1 MSSALSYAALAIVTA
16 TALPFLLRHPRSS
29 QTELG
34 EVYRCS
40 FGFLVFS
47 WVLTMTVAAIP
58 LFFLAGGV
66 ELDLPHVMLFGF
78 LSAIFLLATISTSLY
93 RIIVGRESIVV
104 GGFWKRT
111 VPFRDIS
118 DVSVRSGGQGYT
130 FLSIQYRGRHRIGV
144 SSYAADL
151 QALERTIRAKIQA
164 VSSKP

>member
-1 MSSALSYAALAIVTA
+1 MSSSLPYAVLAVVTA
-16 TALPFLLRHPRSS
+16 TALPILLRHPRSK

-40 FGFLVFS
+40 FGFLVFA
-47 WVLTMTVAAIP
+47 WLLTITVAAIP

-66 ELDLPHVMLFGF
+66 ELDPPHVFFFCL
-78 LSAIFLLATISTSLY
+78 LSAIFLLATVSTSLY
-93 RIIVGRESIVV
+93 RIVVGKNSVVV

-130 FLSIQYRGRHRIGV
+130 FLTIQYRGKHRIGV

-151 QALERTIRAKIQA
+151 QALERTLRARIQS
-164 VSSKP
+164 VSSGS